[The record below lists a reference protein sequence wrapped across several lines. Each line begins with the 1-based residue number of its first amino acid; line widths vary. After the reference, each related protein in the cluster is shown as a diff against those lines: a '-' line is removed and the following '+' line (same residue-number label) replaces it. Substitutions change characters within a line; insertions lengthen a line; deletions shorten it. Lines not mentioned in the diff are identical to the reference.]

1 MLNGSHGFLI
11 ELSAASADAGMSRRV
26 IRVALTNALNWVW
39 CAARSGTHHFEKIRV
54 LKAGEVFSK
63 RCLSLEQVSME

>member
-1 MLNGSHGFLI
+1 VLFDVINL
-11 ELSAASADAGMSRRV
+11 MSD
-26 IRVALTNALNWVW
+26 
-39 CAARSGTHHFEKIRV
+39 AARSETHHFEKIRV